1 MKKILLPVDGSDNS
15 LRAVQHAIE
24 QAKASSEPVELH
36 LLNVQVPIISG
47 DVKMFVSED
56 QIKAYYHDE
65 GIKALAS
72 ARAVLDAAGMAYVH
86 HIGVGPIAETIN
98 NYAKEKGCSQIVI
111 GARGLGSFVGLLLG
125 SVTTKLSHLS
135 DVPVTLVK

>member
-15 LRAVQHAIE
+15 LRAVQVAID
-24 QAKASSEPVELH
+24 QARNASEPVQIH
-36 LLNVQVPIISG
+36 LLNVQLPIISG
-47 DVKMFVSED
+47 DVKMFVSPE

-72 ARAVLDAAGMAYVH
+72 ARAALDAAGVTYVF
-86 HIGVGPIAETIN
+86 HIGLGQVAETVAA
-98 NYAKEKGCSQIVI
+98 YAKEQGCNQIIMGV
-111 GARGLGSFVGLLLG
+111 RGLGSLTGLLFG
-125 SVTTKLSHLS
+125 SVATKVAHLV